1 MEKHRGNKRILL
13 GQRIRAIRKA
23 KGWTQEQLGSK
34 ADISYKFIGEIER
47 GQQNPSFDTLVKIA
61 DALEIE
67 LFDLFRFEQSITN
80 RKDIEARL
88 TKIIKEISDED
99 LRQVFFVLKGIYP
112 QK

>member
-1 MEKHRGNKRILL
+1 MEKHQGNKRIFL
-13 GQRIRAIRKA
+13 GRRIRAIRKA

-67 LFDLFRFEQSITN
+67 LFDLFRFEPDITN
-80 RKDIEARL
+80 RKDIEARMA
-88 TKIIKEISDED
+88 KIIKGISEDD
-99 LRQVFFVLKGIYP
+99 LRQIFSLLHVLYP
-112 QK
+112 HI

>member
-1 MEKHRGNKRILL
+1 MEKHRENKRVLL
-13 GQRIRAIRKA
+13 GRRIRIIRKA

-67 LFDLFRFEQSITN
+67 LFDLFRFEQGITN